1 LINNKGETTLFK
13 DNQKIKYLAQMETL
27 EKYCSDT
34 LYYQSSKDESPVEKT
49 LKKQQHIIEMYS
61 DKLKKL
67 QSMLKDCDDEKKRQ
81 IMELLATYERMEHFN
96 AGKKAQVSESMN
108 YSILNGLILSH
119 RSLREERGSGG
130 Q

>member
-1 LINNKGETTLFK
+1 
-13 DNQKIKYLAQMETL
+13 METL

-81 IMELLATYERMEHFN
+81 IMELLATY
-96 AGKKAQVSESMN
+96 
-108 YSILNGLILSH
+108 
-119 RSLREERGSGG
+119 
-130 Q
+130 